1 MTTVG
6 LIVAVAL
13 AAQAAAASG
22 PAPAASPPAKAAE
35 AARPAPPKKV
45 CVEEAQIGS
54 LFKKRIC
61 ATPQE
66 WEKRRLHDQ
75 EMMSKS
81 GGRPSS
87 CSGGEGC

>member
-1 MTTVG
+1 MLFS
-6 LIVAVAL
+6 LIFAAAL
-13 AAQAAAASG
+13 AA
-22 PAPAASPPAKAAE
+22 APAASPPAKGE
-35 AARPAPPKKV
+35 AAGAKPEPLKKV

-61 ATPQE
+61 ATPEE

-87 CSGGEGC
+87 CSGEGC

>member
-6 LIVAVAL
+6 LIAAAL
-13 AAQAAAASG
+13 AAQAAAAAG
-22 PAPAASPPAKAAE
+22 PAPAASAPPAKAAE
-35 AARPAPPKKV
+35 AAKPAPPKKV

-61 ATPQE
+61 ATPEE

-87 CSGGEGC
+87 